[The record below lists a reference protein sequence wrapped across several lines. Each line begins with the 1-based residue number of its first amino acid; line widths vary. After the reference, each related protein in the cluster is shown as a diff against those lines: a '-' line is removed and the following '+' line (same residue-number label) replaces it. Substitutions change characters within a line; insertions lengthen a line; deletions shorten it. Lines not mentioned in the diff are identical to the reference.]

1 MANKEKTPVSAEEFK
16 TTLEGKE
23 FNVIDAN
30 SQLSSISQI
39 KQAYL
44 AIENG
49 YNYQIEFYELEDDS
63 SATTF
68 YNNNKNNFEASK
80 GSASSNTN
88 IAGKNYEKYTLS
100 SNGKYMVVSRIA
112 NTVIYLSVK
121 DEYSSTVKDILKEID
136 Y

>member
-1 MANKEKTPVSAEEFK
+1 MTGEKTQISSEAFK

-44 AIENG
+44 AIESG
-49 YNYQIEFYELEDDS
+49 YNYQIEFYELADDS

-80 GSASSNTN
+80 GDASAE
-88 IAGKNYEKYTLS
+88 KNLKGQNWEKYTLS

-121 DEYSSTVKDILKEID
+121 DEYSSTVKDILKEIN